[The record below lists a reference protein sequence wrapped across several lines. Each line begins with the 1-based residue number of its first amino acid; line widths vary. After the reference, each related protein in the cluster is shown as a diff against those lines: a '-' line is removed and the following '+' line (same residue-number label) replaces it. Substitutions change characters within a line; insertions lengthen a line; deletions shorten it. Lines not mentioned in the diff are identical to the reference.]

1 MVVMG
6 VHIKKEA
13 LWGEQNAIV
22 SLFLL
27 NHEHNWNE
35 GYVIVNQVIKGDNN
49 NHFPEIDNLV
59 LSSGLLT

>member
-35 GYVIVNQVIKGDNN
+35 GYVIVNQVIKDDNN
-49 NHFPEIDNLV
+49 QFLEIDNLV